1 MFKNLRL
8 QNHGIPKRRENPQ
21 TDKVAEKTGKK
32 GDRHKFAAVTFY

>member
-8 QNHGIPKRRENPQ
+8 QNHGFPKSQENPQ

-32 GDRHKFAAVTFY
+32 KETDTSLLP